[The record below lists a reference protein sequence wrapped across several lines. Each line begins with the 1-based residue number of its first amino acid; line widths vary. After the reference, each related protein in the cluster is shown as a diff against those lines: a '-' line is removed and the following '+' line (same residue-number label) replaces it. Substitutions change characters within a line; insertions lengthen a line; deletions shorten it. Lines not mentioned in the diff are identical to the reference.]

1 MFTKVKSKL
10 LSHNKQVVIVA
21 DSYMG
26 MFLPEDIPY
35 RITRFLS
42 GNAAFPFIKE
52 DEIMATFYLF
62 GKDNGVNGD
71 IEILA
76 ATDLTRRTIEQL
88 SRNIR
93 MLYDMPN
100 KMNHD
105 FIRESF
111 TRRAL
116 QVSIEVQND
125 NSFKLSEMNKRIA
138 TDPTILTSCF
148 EQHIA
153 YHKQDYF
160 FELFRPLK
168 ENQIPA
174 SLRKKLQG
182 RMLLLGFNVED
193 SKSLPFKNTLTP
205 FIDWM
210 RKTG

>member
-1 MFTKVKSKL
+1 M
-10 LSHNKQVVIVA
+10 VIVA

-26 MFLPEDIPY
+26 MFSPEDIPY
-35 RITRFLS
+35 RITRFIAGS
-42 GNAAFPFIKE
+42 VCFPFIKE

-71 IEILA
+71 MEILA

-88 SRNIR
+88 SREIR
-93 MLYDMPN
+93 MLHNMPN
-100 KMNHD
+100 KMKHD
-105 FIRESF
+105 FVRENY

-125 NSFKLSEMNKRIA
+125 SSFNLSEINKRIA

-148 EQHIA
+148 TEHIA
-153 YHKQDYF
+153 YYKQDYF
-160 FELFRPLK
+160 FELFGPFK
-168 ENQIPA
+168 ENQIPE

-193 SKSLPFKNTLTP
+193 SKSLPFENTLIP
-205 FIDWM
+205 FINWI
-210 RKTG
+210 RKTV

>member
-1 MFTKVKSKL
+1 LFTKVKSKL

>member
-1 MFTKVKSKL
+1 M
-10 LSHNKQVVIVA
+10 VIVA

-26 MFLPEDIPY
+26 MFSPEDIPC

-42 GNAAFPFIKE
+42 GNIGFPFIKE

-71 IEILA
+71 MEILA

-88 SRNIR
+88 SRDIR
-93 MLYDMPN
+93 MLYNMPN

-105 FIRESF
+105 FIRENYA
-111 TRRAL
+111 RRAL

-125 NSFKLSEMNKRIA
+125 NSFKLSEINKRIA

-160 FELFRPLK
+160 FELFGPLK

-182 RMLLLGFNVED
+182 RMLLLGFNAED
-193 SKSLPFKNTLTP
+193 SKSLPFKNTLIP
-205 FIDWM
+205 FINWM
-210 RKTG
+210 GKTG

>member
-1 MFTKVKSKL
+1 M
-10 LSHNKQVVIVA
+10 VIVA

-42 GNAAFPFIKE
+42 GNVSFPFIKE

-62 GKDNGVNGD
+62 GKENGVNGD

>member
-1 MFTKVKSKL
+1 M
-10 LSHNKQVVIVA
+10 VIVA

-105 FIRESF
+105 FIREIF

>member
-1 MFTKVKSKL
+1 M
-10 LSHNKQVVIVA
+10 VIVA

-42 GNAAFPFIKE
+42 GNVSFPFIKE

-62 GKDNGVNGD
+62 GKDNGINGD

-105 FIRESF
+105 FMRESF

-153 YHKQDYF
+153 YHKQHYF
-160 FELFRPLK
+160 FELFGPLK